1 MGTILASALISKA
14 RVLLQDPGAVR
25 WTDGELLGW
34 LNDGQRAAVVEDPMV
49 NTKIVAIPLVA
60 GSKQALPVDGVK
72 LVGVYRNMG
81 AGGTTPG
88 NSVRKIDRMQLDAL
102 VPGWNAMTATNVVQH
117 FILGPTPDVFFV
129 YPPSTGSWQVEAEYC
144 ALPADVP
151 AVGSPITLDDVW
163 ANALL
168 EYMLYRAYGKDQE
181 FIGNAE
187 QSLLHFKAFRVA
199 LGARETA

>member
-14 RVLLQDPGAVR
+14 RILLQDPSAVR

-49 NTKIVAIPLVA
+49 YTKVVAIPLVA
-60 GSKQALPVDGVK
+60 GTKQSLPADGVK
-72 LVGVYRNMG
+72 LVDVRRNMG
-81 AGGTTPG
+81 AAGSTVG
-88 NSVRKIDRMQLDAL
+88 NAIRRVDRKQLDSL
-102 VPGWNAMTATNVVQH
+102 VPDWHVTAATTVVRNYS
-117 FILGPTPDVFFV
+117 LDETPDVFYV

-144 ALPADVP
+144 ALPADV
-151 AVGSPITLDDVW
+151 ATAGNAITLDDTW

-168 EYMLYRAYGKDQE
+168 EYMLFRAYGKDQE

-187 QSLLHFKAFRVA
+187 QSVLHFNAFRAA
-199 LGARETA
+199 LGKVTT